1 MFPPEPETAMWIY
14 RNPEG
19 KLTFMGIPVD
29 TMALMAFF
37 MQEYGLTSYEDV
49 LDLMQK
55 TETALNG
62 N

>member
-1 MFPPEPETAMWIY
+1 MWIY
-14 RNPEG
+14 RDPHG
-19 KLTFMGIPVD
+19 TLTFMGIPVD